1 MEDAM
6 IVTKTPLRLTLGGGG
21 TDLPSFYSRYGGL
34 VVTSA
39 IDKFVYLIV
48 KKMFEDKIRV
58 SYSKT
63 EIVEDRKTLEHP
75 LVREALELLRID
87 RNLEIVSI
95 AEVPSNTG
103 LGSSGSFTVGL
114 LHALHVYK
122 GDSIIKETL
131 ADEAC
136 KIQIEI
142 LKEPEGK
149 QDPYI
154 AALGGIIA
162 MEIAKDG
169 KVVTKPVAIR
179 DESLRELQNSLL
191 FFYTGIKRNSSTV
204 LKSQQAAVA
213 KDDSAV
219 VESMLH
225 IKEIGKKVKS
235 ALESGNIEEFGRLQH
250 EHWQAKKLAAPASNP
265 QIDKWCKLGID
276 AGALGEKLLGA
287 GGGGFLMF
295 CCTNGR
301 DKVRKAMAKEGL
313 REVEFRMNADGSKA
327 MVNL

>member
-1 MEDAM
+1 V

-21 TDLPSFYSRYGGL
+21 TDLPSFYSKFGGL
-34 VVTSA
+34 VVTSS

-63 EIVEDRKTLEHP
+63 EIVADHKRLEHP
-75 LVREALELLRID
+75 LVREALELLNID

-95 AEVPSNTG
+95 ADIPSNTG

-122 GDSIIKETL
+122 GDSIIKEVL
-131 ADEAC
+131 AEEAC

-154 AALGGIIA
+154 AAFGGIISLD
-162 MEIAKDG
+162 IAKDG
-169 KVVTKPVAIR
+169 RVEARPVMVK
-179 DESLRELQNSLL
+179 DEALRELQNSLL
-191 FFYTGIKRNSSTV
+191 FFYTGIKRDSGPV
-204 LKSQQAAVA
+204 LRTQQAGVK

-219 VESMLH
+219 IDSMLR
-225 IKEIGKKVKS
+225 IKAIGAKVKS
-235 ALESGNIEEFGRLQH
+235 ALERGDIDEFGRLQH
-250 EHWQAKKLAAPASNP
+250 EHWEAKKLAAPASSS
-265 QIDKWCKLGID
+265 QIDKWCRLGME

-301 DKVRKAMAKEGL
+301 GKLRKAMAAEGL
-313 REVEFRMNADGSKA
+313 REVEFRLGADGSKA

>member
-1 MEDAM
+1 M

-21 TDLPSFYSRYGGL
+21 TDLPSFYSKFGGL
-34 VVTSA
+34 VVTTS

-48 KKMFEDKIRV
+48 KRMFEDKIRV
-58 SYSKT
+58 SYSRT
-63 EIVEDRKTLEHP
+63 EIVAHHERIRHP
-75 LVREALELLRID
+75 LVREALELLNMD

-95 AEVPSNTG
+95 ADIPSNTG

-122 GDSIIKETL
+122 GDSIIKEEL
-131 ADEAC
+131 AEEAC
-136 KIQIEI
+136 KVQIEM

-154 AALGGIIA
+154 AAFGGLIS

-169 KVVTKPVAIR
+169 RVDVRPVSIKE
-179 DESLRELQNSLL
+179 ESLRELQNSLL
-191 FFYTGIKRNSSTV
+191 FFYTGIKRDSGSV
-204 LKSQQAAVA
+204 LRSQQAGVR
-213 KDDSAV
+213 KDDSRV

-225 IKEIGKKVKS
+225 IKSIGAKVQT
-235 ALESGNIEEFGRLQH
+235 ALEKGDIEEFGRLQH
-250 EHWQAKKLAAPASNP
+250 EHWQAKKIAAPATNA
-265 QIDKWCKLGID
+265 QIDRWCRLGME

-287 GGGGFLMF
+287 GGGGFIMF
-295 CCTNGR
+295 CSTNGR
-301 DKVRKAMAKEGL
+301 DKVRKAMAREDL
-313 REVEFRMNADGSKA
+313 REVEFRMSADGSKA

>member
-1 MEDAM
+1 V

-34 VVTSA
+34 VVTTA

-63 EIVEDRKTLEHP
+63 EIVADHKRIQHP
-75 LVREALELLRID
+75 LVREALELLGMS

-95 AEVPSNTG
+95 ADIPSNTG

-122 GDSIIKETL
+122 GDSIIKEML
-131 ADEAC
+131 AEEAC
-136 KIQIEI
+136 KIQIEM

-154 AALGGIIA
+154 AAFGGVISL
-162 MEIAKDG
+162 EIARDG
-169 KVVTKPVAIR
+169 RVEAKPIMIR
-179 DESLRELQNSLL
+179 DEALRELQNSLL
-191 FFYTGIKRNSSTV
+191 FFYTGIKRDSGSV
-204 LKSQQAAVA
+204 LRSQQASVK

-219 VESMLH
+219 VESMLR
-225 IKEIGKKVKS
+225 IKSIGGKVRS
-235 ALESGNIEEFGRLQH
+235 ALEKGDIEEFGRLQH
-250 EHWQAKKLAAPASNP
+250 EHWQAKKLAAPASNAK
-265 QIDKWCKLGID
+265 IDRWCRLGME

-287 GGGGFLMF
+287 GGGGFIMF
-295 CCTNGR
+295 CSTNGR

-313 REVEFRMNADGSKA
+313 REVEFRMSADGSKA